1 MLRTDIFLICKKIGI
16 NNFNMNK
23 NADNLKSVFLFSEMP
38 INKTIIATSSKKC
51 GKLKKISQDL
61 HNIIPDSKISNNT
74 TNKDYRYEFEYNIL
88 TQNNISML
96 FLKYK
101 KKNSYLLISNA
112 FYCLTYQLTL
122 LNICTYDDYRFI
134 GNCQKWSKSILMFD
148 ENFNEKP
155 HLIILKPLLVEIF
168 TSKSRNKLSKP
179 VIDNVISFVYYKSKI
194 LLRIYQIKYLKNA
207 NSTKKTKNI
216 VLLEIGPRIT
226 FFPSKAWSN
235 LTENKETIF
244 DFRFKK

>member
-1 MLRTDIFLICKKIGI
+1 
-16 NNFNMNK
+16 MNK
-23 NADNLKSVFLFSEMP
+23 SADNLKSIFLFSEMP
-38 INKTIIATSSKKC
+38 KNKTFIVTSSKRC
-51 GKLKKISQDL
+51 SKLKKISQDL
-61 HNIIPDSKISNNT
+61 HNILPDSKISNNIT
-74 TNKDYRYEFEYNIL
+74 SKDYFYELEYNTM
-88 TQNNISML
+88 TQKNVSMI

-101 KKNSYLLISNA
+101 KKNSYLLISNT

-122 LNICTYDDYRFI
+122 LNVCTCEDFRFL

-155 HLIILKPLLVEIF
+155 HLIILKPLLIEIF
-168 TSKSRNKLSKP
+168 TSKSRNKLSEP

-207 NSTKKTKNI
+207 YNSKKKNNI

-226 FFPSKAWSN
+226 FLPIKAWSN